1 MSVIIPNYPPTLK
14 MDFFQ
19 RRFLICLM
27 TVELWRDFVETTSL
41 LLFDFTIVSP
51 SPVPYLH
58 PFWELG
64 VLLLVVECRG
74 SAHMLEILIGA
85 LSRQPSLAAVTLN
98 LQSRDF
104 VLNRTNRR
112 SRLT

>member
-1 MSVIIPNYPPTLK
+1 MERL
-14 MDFFQ
+14 
-19 RRFLICLM
+19 RRDHLSAAVWFYHRFAIAS
-27 TVELWRDFVETTSL
+27 TVFA
-41 LLFDFTIVSP
+41 
-51 SPVPYLH
+51 PV
-58 PFWELG
+58 LG
-64 VLLLVVECRG
+64 ARVLLLVVECRG